1 MAKRKQ
7 QRAERRDAVEAE
19 RRDAATTPLSRGPRG
34 AGSATL
40 PALPSWAALC
50 FFTSGAA
57 GLVYEAVWS
66 KQLSY
71 LLGSSL
77 HAVATV
83 VAAFLGG
90 LALGA
95 RFLGVPLARRPG
107 RLRAYARLELGVAVA
122 AALLLP
128 ALHALD
134 PLVGVLYRA
143 FGPGSVGF
151 GVARLLLLFVVLVPP
166 AALMGATLPVLVAE
180 FERGRVGPALARL
193 YALNTFG
200 AVAGSILG
208 GFVLIP
214 GVGLVAA
221 TAVAVSLNVAVAA
234 LAWVRGK
241 RGAEPVEASAARA
254 EPPEE
259 SALPET
265 PRRIFV
271 VLFGLAGFAAL
282 AFQIAWVRLFGL
294 VLGSS
299 VYSFSAVLGGYLLGI
314 ALGSLAAARFAT
326 GRPTLAGFGKLQLG
340 LAAAA
345 ALQLWFFGRVPG
357 WVYAI
362 GQATGP
368 HFALLFI
375 QELGVVLA
383 FILVPCALLG
393 AAFPLG
399 ARLLQRADGGHATAV
414 AYAINTV
421 GTIAGSLLAGFVCV
435 PAWGVKGTELAAL
448 AVSLAVGV
456 VSLALEPRG
465 DKTRLARRSVNPRFV
480 DLRFVDLRF
489 AAAATIVTL
498 GLALLAPAWD
508 PALMTAGAFR
518 PNQAAYMNTVAGSA
532 EASAVWKATRSY
544 HVLYYREGINASVI
558 VVGSEDS
565 RGTRILRVGGKIDA
579 STGDMETQ
587 VISGLLPAALA
598 NPGARTMIIGLGSG
612 FTVSAALAAGV
623 GPTEVVELEPG
634 VVEASR
640 FFHEPGHDP
649 LDDPRTTLML
659 DDARTRL
666 AHGGG
671 KYGVIISEPS
681 NPWIAGVNSLFTVDF
696 YRLVKT
702 RLEPDGVFC
711 QWLQLYELTPE
722 TFATLARSF
731 VEVFPE
737 GSLFAV
743 WRNSDAILIA
753 APRGRRLALDR
764 LHDPAVLALLDK
776 AHLASPEALA
786 ANYAAPLS
794 ALAALAAGAPFNTDD
809 RPVVEY
815 RAPRDMVE
823 VGRSAILSQL
833 ALPQTMP
840 EGNLF
845 ADWPAEQWFG
855 IRARAFLAS
864 GEEERASAVVRAARA
879 AGLTVLA
886 DRLGDELEA
895 RRRAGG
901 ASPFEAATKLMLAG
915 DAPGARAA
923 FERVVAV
930 DPTNSAAWLSLA
942 DCRQSMD
949 DLDGAEEALSHAR
962 GSTDSLILAQAAM
975 VAGTIASSRQRPRD
989 AAARFAEAQRL
1000 DPRISKAYVL
1010 EASALSATQDRD
1022 GATRALRRGLAALP
1036 GDAEMTAMLA
1046 QLGDA
1051 Q

>member
-7 QRAERRDAVEAE
+7 QRAERRDAPEVE
-19 RRDAATTPLSRGPRG
+19 RRDPATATVSKGRRG
-34 AGSATL
+34 ATL
-40 PALPSWAALC
+40 PTWAALC

-151 GVARLLLLFVVLVPP
+151 GIARLLLLFVVLVPP

-180 FERGRVGPALARL
+180 FERGRIGPALARL

-221 TAVAVSLNVAVAA
+221 TAVAVTLNVAVAA

-241 RGAEPVEASAARA
+241 RGAEPVEVSPARA
-254 EPPEE
+254 EAPDE
-259 SALPET
+259 SALPER

-326 GRPTLAGFGKLQLG
+326 GRPTLAGFGKLQLA
-340 LAAAA
+340 LAATA

-375 QELGVVLA
+375 QELGLVLA

-399 ARLLQRADGGHATAV
+399 ARLLQRADGGHATAI

-448 AVSLAVGV
+448 VVSLAVGV
-456 VSLALEPRG
+456 VALALEVGPQSN
-465 DKTRLARRSVNPRFV
+465 KSPPAR
-480 DLRFVDLRF
+480 LRFVNLRL

-498 GLALLAPAWD
+498 GLALFAPAWD

-565 RGTRILRVGGKIDA
+565 RGTRIMRVGGKIDA

-598 NPGARTMIIGLGSG
+598 DRGARTMIIGLGSG

-649 LDDPRTTLML
+649 LEDPRTTLML

-731 VEVFPE
+731 IEVFPE
-737 GSLFAV
+737 GNLFAV

-753 APRGRRLALDR
+753 APRTRRLALDR

-794 ALAALAAGAPFNTDD
+794 ALAPLAAGAPFNTDD

-840 EGNLF
+840 EGKLF

-855 IRARAFLAS
+855 IRARAFLAG
-864 GEEERASAVVRAARA
+864 GEGERASAVVGAARA

-886 DRLGDELEA
+886 DHLGDELES
-895 RRRAGG
+895 RRREGG

-915 DAPGARAA
+915 DAPAARAA
-923 FERVVAV
+923 FERVVAA

-942 DCRQSMD
+942 DCRQAMD

-1036 GDAEMTAMLA
+1036 GDAEMTAMLS
-1046 QLGDA
+1046 QLADA
-1051 Q
+1051 R

>member
-7 QRAERRDAVEAE
+7 QRAERRDPAEAE
-19 RRDAATTPLSRGPRG
+19 RRDPATATLSKGPRG
-34 AGSATL
+34 AGAPTL
-40 PALPSWAALC
+40 PTLPSWAALC
-50 FFTSGAA
+50 FFTSGAG

-151 GVARLLLLFVVLVPP
+151 GIARLLLLFVVLVPP

-221 TAVAVSLNVAVAA
+221 TAVAVTLNVGVAA

-241 RGAEPVEASAARA
+241 RNAEPVEISPARA
-254 EPPEE
+254 EAPDE

-326 GRPTLAGFGKLQLG
+326 GRPTLAGFGKLQLA
-340 LAAAA
+340 LAATA

-375 QELGVVLA
+375 QELGLVLA

-448 AVSLAVGV
+448 GVSLAVGV
-456 VSLALEPRG
+456 VALALEVGPG
-465 DKTRLARRSVNPRFV
+465 SNKTRLA
-480 DLRFVDLRF
+480 LRFVNLRL

-565 RGTRILRVGGKIDA
+565 RGTRIMRVGGKIDA

-587 VISGLLPAALA
+587 VISGLLPAALG

-731 VEVFPE
+731 IEVFPE
-737 GSLFAV
+737 GNLFAV

-764 LHDPAVLALLDK
+764 LHDPAVLALLEK

-794 ALAALAAGAPFNTDD
+794 ALGPLAAGAPFNTDD

-845 ADWPAEQWFG
+845 ADWPAERWFG

-879 AGLTVLA
+879 AGFTVLA
-886 DRLGDELEA
+886 EQLGDELET

-975 VAGTIASSRQRPRD
+975 VAGTVASSRQRPRD

-1036 GDAEMTAMLA
+1036 GDAEMTAMLS

-1051 Q
+1051 R